1 MDESRHV
8 GKLRVLVAV
17 LVAAAGVLAVGW
29 PLVAILQGESDG
41 LPLLGLAAT
50 GLFVGAALLRFT
62 VRFGPDRL
70 AAYLPLDVALILTLL
85 LVPPPWAPMV
95 AGVGM
100 ALAAGVIRQP
110 AIKLLFNSARC
121 ALAAFVGVGAVAL
134 AGSGF
139 DPGTTAGLVGLLVA
153 GVIFDVVGNGLT
165 MVVVGMAQGTSTAAV
180 WSANAGTQAVT
191 MVGNLALTAAGLLLA
206 RVDLRLL
213 LVLPVGALLLYQAYL
228 VRQRGRA
235 EREAGRRLAEAVRSL
250 SSLDEQEVVRR
261 SAAAAVELLAAAV
274 VEIALHSGDTGGPT
288 LHRHRADGSNAATG
302 ATEQLAAS
310 VPLDADGEASL
321 GEVRVYLSPYIR
333 LVERE
338 RDALRTLAAATHTAL
353 QTARAH
359 ARTAQLAELRAYEA
373 SHDPLTRL
381 PNRQLLQRRVDNHL
395 DTAVDPLP
403 AVALVLIRPDH
414 FDEVAA
420 TLGHAARDTLLRHAA
435 SHLVETGLLG
445 ELVARLDG
453 DQFAVFLHEANDP
466 ADVAERAR
474 ALLEALATPLRLDAA
489 TVSMTGTAGIAYAG
503 PDQPASAGELL
514 RQASVALERAA
525 RVGTGVEFYQPA
537 QDATGPGSLLLSAE
551 LRTGLTEG
559 QLVLHYQPMV
569 DLNTGAPVAAEAL
582 VHWRHPT
589 RGLLP
594 PREFLPVLESSSL
607 LPAYTDWL
615 LREALAECREWS
627 ALDLDVPVAVN
638 LSARSLLD
646 RELPGRV
653 AAALARARLSPERLM
668 LELTESSALS
678 PIDTVDVVL
687 EDLRVLGVRV
697 AVDDFGTGH
706 SSLTRLLRVPAT
718 DLKIAPQFVEGML
731 TSPQARTIVR
741 TAIEIAQSY
750 DLRAIAVGVR
760 TAAHAAAVRNLGG
773 HAGQGDHCL
782 PPMLAVKARAAMRL
796 AANGAELAPAAD
808 VIPLRQHRRTD
819 PGW

>member
-1 MDESRHV
+1 M
-8 GKLRVLVAV
+8 LVAV
-17 LVAAAGVLAVGW
+17 LVVTAGVIAAGW
-29 PLVAILQGESDG
+29 PLTAALEGHPDSP
-41 LPLLGLAAT
+41 PLLGLTAT
-50 GLFVGAALLRFT
+50 GLFVGAALLRID
-62 VRFGPDRL
+62 VRFGAHRV
-70 AAYLPLDVALILTLL
+70 AYLPLDAALILALL
-85 LVPPPWAPMV
+85 LVPPSWAPAV
-95 AGVGM
+95 AGLGM

-121 ALAAFVGVGAVAL
+121 ALAAFVGVGAVAF

-139 DPGTTAGLVGLLVA
+139 DPATTGGLVGLLTA
-153 GVIFDVVGNGLT
+153 GLIFDLVGNALT

-191 MVGNLALTAAGLLLA
+191 AGGNLALTALGLVLA

-213 LVLPVGALLLYQAYL
+213 LVLPVGALLLYQGYL
-228 VRQRGRA
+228 VRVRGRA
-235 EREAGRRLAEAVRSL
+235 EREAGRRLAEAARSL
-250 SSLDEQEVVRR
+250 SSLDERDVVRR
-261 SAAAAVELLAAAV
+261 AAAAAADLLAADV
-274 VEIALHSGDTGGPT
+274 VEISLRDGTGGQT
-288 LHRHRADGSNAATG
+288 VHRHRADGGAAATG

-310 VPLDADGEASL
+310 VPLDADGEESL
-321 GEVRVYLSPYIR
+321 GELRVYLSAYVR

-381 PNRQLLQRRVDNHL
+381 PNRQLLQCRVDAHL
-395 DTAVDPLP
+395 DTAVDPMP

-414 FDEVAA
+414 FGEVAA

-435 SHLVETGLLG
+435 TQLVEAGALG

-453 DQFAVFLHEANDP
+453 DQFAVFLHEATDP

-474 ALLEALATPLRLDAA
+474 ALLDALATPLRLDAA
-489 TVSMTGTAGIAYAG
+489 TVSMTGTAGIAYAA

-514 RQASVALERAA
+514 RQASVALERAS
-525 RVGTGVEFYQPA
+525 RIGTGVDFYQPA

-551 LRTGLTEG
+551 LRTALAEG

-569 DLNTGAPVAAEAL
+569 DLNTGAPVAAEAV
-582 VHWRHPT
+582 VHWRHPS
-589 RGLLP
+589 RGLLA
-594 PREFLPVLESSSL
+594 PRDFLTVLESSSL

-627 ALDLDVPVAVN
+627 ALDLEVPVSVN

-653 AAALARARLSPERLM
+653 AAALARARLGPERLM
-668 LELTESSALS
+668 VELTESSALS

-731 TSPQARTIVR
+731 ISPQARTIVR

-782 PPMLAVKARAAMRL
+782 PPMLGVKARAAMRL
-796 AANGAELAPAAD
+796 AANGAQLAPAAD
-808 VIPLRQHRRTD
+808 VIPLRRRRRTD

>member
-1 MDESRHV
+1 MDQSGHV
-8 GKLRVLVAV
+8 GKLRVFVAV
-17 LVAAAGVLAVGW
+17 LVVVAGIVAAGW
-29 PLVAILQGESDG
+29 PLVAFLRGDVEGS
-41 LPLLGLAAT
+41 LLLCLAAT

-62 VRFGPDRL
+62 FRFGAHRV
-70 AAYLPLDVALILTLL
+70 AYLPLDVALILTLL
-85 LVPPPWAPMV
+85 LVPPIWAPAV
-95 AGVGM
+95 AGLGM
-100 ALAAGVIRQP
+100 ALVAGVIRQP

-139 DPGTTAGLVGLLVA
+139 DPSTTGGLVGLLVA
-153 GVIFDVVGNGLT
+153 GVIFDVVGNVLT
-165 MVVVGMAQGTSTAAV
+165 AVVVGMAQGTSTAAV
-180 WSANAGTQAVT
+180 WSANAGIQAVT
-191 MVGNLALTAAGLLLA
+191 ASGNLALTAAGLLLA
-206 RVDLRLL
+206 QADVRLL
-213 LVLPVGALLLYQAYL
+213 VVVPAGALLLYQGYL

-250 SSLDEQEVVRR
+250 SSLDEREVVRR
-261 SAAAAVELLAAAV
+261 AAVAAAELLAADV
-274 VEIALHSGDTGGPT
+274 VEILIRGCDAGGDPS
-288 LHRHRADGSNAATG
+288 LHRYRADGGAAAAG

-310 VPLDADGEASL
+310 VPLDADGEAPL
-321 GEVRVYLSPYIR
+321 GELRVYVSAYVR

-381 PNRQLLQRRVDNHL
+381 PNRQLLQRRVDAHL
-395 DTAVDPLP
+395 DTAVDPVP
-403 AVALVLIRPDH
+403 AVALMLIRPDH
-414 FDEVAA
+414 FGEVAA

-435 SHLVETGLLG
+435 MHLVEAGALG

-453 DQFAVFLHEANDP
+453 DQFAVFLHEAVDP

-503 PDQPASAGELL
+503 PAQPASAGELL
-514 RQASVALERAA
+514 RQASVALERAS
-525 RVGTGVEFYQPA
+525 RIGTGVEFYQPA

-551 LRTGLTEG
+551 LRTALAEG

-582 VHWRHPT
+582 VHWRHPS

-594 PREFLPVLESSSL
+594 PREFLTVLESSSL

-627 ALDLDVPVAVN
+627 ALDLEVPVSVN

-687 EDLRVLGVRV
+687 EDLRILGVRV

-760 TAAHAAAVRNLGG
+760 TSAHAAAVRNLGG
-773 HAGQGDHCL
+773 YAGQGDHCL

-796 AANGAELAPAAD
+796 AANGAEMAPGAD

>member
-1 MDESRHV
+1 MDQAGHV
-8 GKLRVLVAV
+8 GKLRLLVAV
-17 LVAAAGVLAVGW
+17 LLAAAGVLAAGW
-29 PLVAILQGESDG
+29 PGLSLLAGGPALSPLPALVAI
-41 LPLLGLAAT
+41 

-62 VRFGPDRL
+62 VRLGAHRL
-70 AAYLPLDVALILTLL
+70 VFLPLDAALILTLL
-85 LVPPPWAPMV
+85 LVPPSWAPAV
-95 AGVGM
+95 AGLGM
-100 ALAAGVIRQP
+100 ALAAAMIRQP
-110 AIKLLFNSARC
+110 PIKLLFNSARC
-121 ALAAFVGVGAVAL
+121 AIAAFLGVGVVAL
-134 AGSGF
+134 AGSDF
-139 DPGTTAGLVGLLVA
+139 DPRSTAGLVGLLAA
-153 GVIFDVVGNGLT
+153 GLLFDLVGNVLTSLVVGI
-165 MVVVGMAQGTSTAAV
+165 AQGSGPVAV
-180 WSANAGTQAVT
+180 WWANAGTQALT
-191 MVGNLALTAAGLLLA
+191 AGGNLALTAIGLLLA
-206 RVDLRLL
+206 RIDLRLL
-213 LVLPVGALLLYQAYL
+213 LVVPAGTLLLYQGYL
-228 VRQRGRA
+228 VRMRGRA

-250 SSLDEQEVVRR
+250 SSLDEQQVVRR
-261 SAAAAVELLAAAV
+261 SAVAAAELLSAEA
-274 VEIALHSGDTGGPT
+274 VEITILGGDSVTSSV
-288 LHRHRADGSNAATG
+288 HRHRVDGDEPAGTAD
-302 ATEQLAAS
+302 QLAAC
-310 VPLDADGEASL
+310 VPLDADGEAAL
-321 GEVRVYLSPYIR
+321 GEIRVYFSAEVR

-359 ARTAQLAELRAYEA
+359 ARTAHLAELRAYEA

-381 PNRQLLQRRVDNHL
+381 PNRQLLQHRVDTHL
-395 DTAVDPLP
+395 DTAIDPVP

-414 FDEVAA
+414 FGEVAA

-435 SHLVETGLLG
+435 AHLVEAGLLG
-445 ELVARLDG
+445 ELVTRLDG
-453 DQFAVFLHEANDP
+453 DQFAVFLHEVTDP

-503 PDQPASAGELL
+503 PAQPASAGELL
-514 RQASVALERAA
+514 RQASVALERAS
-525 RVGTGVEFYQPA
+525 RIGTGVEFYQPA
-537 QDATGPGSLLLSAE
+537 QDVTGPGSLLLSAE
-551 LRTGLTEG
+551 LRTALAEG

-569 DLNTGAPVAAEAL
+569 DLNTGAPIAAEAV
-582 VHWRHPT
+582 VHWRHPG
-589 RGLLP
+589 RGLLS
-594 PREFLPVLESSSL
+594 PREFLTVLESSSL

-615 LREALAECREWS
+615 LREALTECREWS
-627 ALDLDVPVAVN
+627 ALDLEVPVAVN

-687 EDLRVLGVRV
+687 EDLRILGVRV

-796 AANGAELAPAAD
+796 AANGAEMAPGAD

>member
-1 MDESRHV
+1 MDQSGHV

-17 LVAAAGVLAVGW
+17 QVAAAVATAAGW
-29 PLVAILQGESDG
+29 PAVVALRGDPDG

-50 GLFVGAALLRFT
+50 GLFVGAALLRFK
-62 VRFGPDRL
+62 VRFGAYRV
-70 AAYLPLDVALILTLL
+70 AYLPLDAALVLTLL
-85 LVPPPWAPMV
+85 LVPPSWTPAV
-95 AGVGM
+95 AGLGM
-100 ALAAGVIRQP
+100 ALAAAVIKQP

-121 ALAAFVGVGAVAL
+121 ALAAFVGVGAVTL
-134 AGSGF
+134 AGGSF
-139 DPGTTAGLVGLLVA
+139 DPGTTGGLVGLMVA
-153 GVIFDVVGNGLT
+153 GVLFDLVGNVLT
-165 MVVVGMAQGTSTAAV
+165 IVVVGMAQGTSTRAV
-180 WSANAGTQAVT
+180 WTANAGTQAVT
-191 MVGNLALTAAGLLLA
+191 AAGNLALTTTGLLLA
-206 RVDLRLL
+206 RADIRLL
-213 LVLPVGALLLYQAYL
+213 VVVPVGVLLLYQAYL

-235 EREAGRRLAEAVRSL
+235 ERDAGRRLAEAVRSL
-250 SSLDEQEVVRR
+250 SSLDERDVVRR
-261 SAAAAVELLAAAV
+261 AAVAAADLLSADV
-274 VEIALHSGDTGGPT
+274 VEVYLRNGDAGGPT
-288 LHRHRADGSNAATG
+288 LHRHRADGGEAPTG

-310 VPLDADGEASL
+310 APLDADGEAPL
-321 GEVRVYLSPYIR
+321 GELRVYMSAYVR

-359 ARTAQLAELRAYEA
+359 ARTAELAELRAYEA
-373 SHDPLTRL
+373 THDPVTRL
-381 PNRQLLQRRVDNHL
+381 PNRQLLQRRVDTYL
-395 DTAVDPLP
+395 DTAVDPVP
-403 AVALVLIRPDH
+403 AVGLVLLRPDH
-414 FDEVAA
+414 FHEVAA

-435 SHLVETGLLG
+435 SHLVEAGLLG

-474 ALLEALATPLRLDAA
+474 ALMEALATPLRLDAA

-503 PDQPASAGELL
+503 PAQPASAGELL

-537 QDATGPGSLLLSAE
+537 QDASGPGSLLLSAE
-551 LRTGLTEG
+551 LRTALSED

-615 LREALAECREWS
+615 LREALAECHEWS
-627 ALDLDVPVAVN
+627 ALDLEVPVSVN

-687 EDLRVLGVRV
+687 EDLRILGVRV

-718 DLKIAPQFVEGML
+718 DLKIAPQLVEGML

-741 TAIEIAQSY
+741 AAIEIAQSY
-750 DLRAIAVGVR
+750 GLRAIAVGVR

-773 HAGQGDHCL
+773 HAAQGDHCL

-796 AANGAELAPAAD
+796 AANGAQLATAAD

-819 PGW
+819 PGS